1 MLEKIDPAKKID
13 KSDYKPIMTD
23 LERRLGQLQREAKDA
38 EIPIIILFEGW
49 DAAGKGTLINR
60 LTLALDPRGFTVY
73 PVHPPNEEER
83 FRPFLWRFWT
93 KIPGEGQIAIFNRS
107 WLGRLLEDRIDKKIK
122 GSTLTKAY
130 ADVNSM
136 ERQLY
141 NNGYLIIKFF
151 LHISKKEQ
159 KKRFKN
165 LGSNPA
171 TTWRVKDID
180 LAHHK
185 QYEQFERLYEE
196 MLVKTS
202 TDVAPWIIVEAHD
215 RRFATLKIFKS
226 VTDAIQQK
234 IEETK
239 RRKKQKPEK
248 SQPSIQLPVL
258 SDSILDRADLSLSLS
273 RKDYDRDLK
282 KYQERIRD
290 LEHEV
295 YVQRIPV
302 VIVYEGWDAAGKG
315 GNIKRLVQRMDPRG
329 YEVIPIGAPN
339 EIELQHHYLWRFRKH
354 FPKAGHF
361 VIFDRSWYGRVL
373 VERVEAFCTESEWKR
388 AYSEIN
394 EMEEHWANFGAVIVK
409 FWVHI
414 SKEEQLNRFESR
426 EKLDY
431 KRWKI
436 TEEDWRNRDKWDQY
450 KEAVDEMLFRTST
463 SYAPWTIIEADSKRY
478 ARIKALKTVI
488 KAVEVS
494 IKNRQSS

>member
-1 MLEKIDPAKKID
+1 MLEKIDPTKKI
-13 KSDYKPIMTD
+13 KKADYKPIMAD
-23 LERRLGQLQREAKDA
+23 LERRIGELQRQAKDS

-49 DAAGKGTLINR
+49 DAAGKGTLINK

-73 PVHPPNEEER
+73 PIHPPNEEER

-93 KIPGEGQIAIFNRS
+93 RIPGRGRIAIFNRS
-107 WLGRLLEDRIDKKIK
+107 WLGRILEDKVDKKIK

-141 NNGYLIIKFF
+141 NDGYLILKFF

-165 LGSNPA
+165 LASNPA
-171 TTWRVKDID
+171 TAWRVKDID

-185 QYEQFERLYEE
+185 QYERFEQLYEE
-196 MLVKTS
+196 MLAKTS
-202 TDVAPWIIVEAHD
+202 TDVAPWTIVEAHD
-215 RRFATLKIFKS
+215 RHYATLKIFKT
-226 VTDAIQQK
+226 VTEAVQNK
-234 IEETK
+234 IEEAAQKK
-239 RRKKQKPEK
+239 RQKPVK
-248 SQPSIQLPVL
+248 LQAPIQLPVL
-258 SDSILDRADLSLSLS
+258 SDSILDHVDLSLFLK
-273 RKDYDRDLK
+273 RKDYEKDLK

-315 GNIKRLVQRMDPRG
+315 GNIKRLVQKMDPRG
-329 YEVIPIGAPN
+329 YEVVPIGAPN

-373 VERVEAFCTESEWKR
+373 VERIEGFCTEAEWKR

-409 FWVHI
+409 FWIHI
-414 SKEEQLNRFESR
+414 SKEEQLKRFKSR
-426 EKLDY
+426 EEMDY

-436 TEEDWRNRDKWDQY
+436 SEEDWRNRDKWDQY

-463 SYAPWTIIEADSKRY
+463 TYAPWTIIEANNKPY

-488 KAVEVS
+488 NAVEEG
-494 IKNRQSS
+494 IKSD